1 MPLTLPFRV
10 VFVVFA
16 VAPSCCACLL
26 ALLKSVLRAE
36 CPVPGSSSHH
46 PVVTVCVV
54 AAALCLVASAAHLVN
69 SRTWTQAAAL
79 CSKWQPV
86 YFVIVSVQ
94 RLVLTA
100 IVAYA
105 VVTGSERAG
114 SCSLESEYKN
124 AVHAVSLMWSCAV
137 LMAALSAMCGDR
149 EEQLPP
155 ALRRCAYGVLA
166 LVLLLDAIG
175 SVVWGNPLAGDAS
188 FSVTQSF
195 SILLD
200 NQLTSSIASQVVLAL
215 HFFYVSCRS
224 GRGRGWAYASL
235 RFELDECGR
244 SMLMS
249 VMMAPR
255 LTGSREESDSS
266 ASSDVHVLA
275 SDASAHAELQPA
287 GAARWNALSRLRQR
301 WLQFQQRQVSR
312 CRVFVVPCV
321 VMRGAGGGGEA
332 MFGLERPAFDLR
344 WLRPL
349 QRLADA
355 HPRLYTGFGFCFLG
369 IPSIVFSIVF
379 NSKSHARS
387 SNVVLNVLMCIMAF
401 GFMSGKRY
409 GLDRVAIKHVAL
421 SFRFAIF
428 VTLLATDV
436 ALSLRDANTVDN
448 HPTVSVASAFVAL
461 FFCLCIL
468 LDCSPHLPPSVQI
481 YISVNACN
489 EYYVL
494 N

>member
-1 MPLTLPFRV
+1 MPLTLPFRA
-10 VFVVFA
+10 VFA
-16 VAPSCCACLL
+16 ASAVALSCSACGCLL

-36 CPVPGSSSHH
+36 CPAPGGSSHR

-54 AAALCLVASAAHLVN
+54 AAALCLVASAAHLVK
-69 SRTWTQAAAL
+69 SRAWTHAAAL

-105 VVTGSERAG
+105 VVTGSGRAG
-114 SCSLESEYKN
+114 SCSLESEYEN

-137 LMAALSAMCGDR
+137 LMAALSAMCGDM
-149 EEQLPP
+149 EAQLPP

-166 LVLLLDAIG
+166 LVLLLDAVG
-175 SVVWGNPLAGDAS
+175 SVVWGNPLAGDVS
-188 FSVTQSF
+188 FSVTENVSV
-195 SILLD
+195 LLD
-200 NQLTSSIASQVVLAL
+200 NQLTSSIASQVVIAL
-215 HFFYVSCRS
+215 HFLYVSCRS

-235 RFELDECGR
+235 RFDLDECGKLMQK
-244 SMLMS
+244 SMPL
-249 VMMAPR
+249 VAIA
-255 LTGSREESDSS
+255 GSGMESG
-266 ASSDVHVLA
+266 AATPMLA
-275 SDASAHAELQPA
+275 SDASAHTELQHA
-287 GAARWNALSRLRQR
+287 GAARWKALSRLRQR

-321 VMRGAGGGGEA
+321 AMRGTGGGGEA
-332 MFGLERPAFDLR
+332 AFVLARPAFDLK

-355 HPRLYTGFGFCFLG
+355 HPRLYIGFGCCFLALPV
-369 IPSIVFSIVF
+369 IVLAVVFSAQSQVRGI
-379 NSKSHARS
+379 
-387 SNVVLNVLMCIMAF
+387 SNLFLNCIMIMMMF
-401 GFMSGKRY
+401 GFLSSKRY
-409 GLDRVAIKHVAL
+409 GLDRVAVKNVAL
-421 SFRFAIF
+421 SFRFAII

-436 ALSLRDANTVDN
+436 ALSTREVYTVDT
-448 HPTVSVASAFVAL
+448 HPLLVVAVAL
-461 FFCLCIL
+461 SSLLFCLCIL

-489 EYYVL
+489 MAYHC
-494 N
+494 